1 MKVVVIGGGVAGIRT
16 ALALGRL
23 GLSPIL
29 IEKEATLGEKLR
41 GWHCLFPTL
50 TPAREILTPLLGEV
64 HTLGI

>member
-29 IEKEATLGEKLR
+29 IEKEATLEEYYRAVCELDELEWFDGVAF
-41 GWHCLFPTL
+41 HCDCQRKP
-50 TPAREILTPLLGEV
+50 
-64 HTLGI
+64 